1 MKKIFFNILKKYKIP
16 TLITIFFIGLNIFVS
31 TFPSKIIGIIIDL
44 LYNIQDNK
52 IEIIKYSFYLMGVMI
67 LAMFARLPWRWLVGY
82 VPRSMEKDLKNKLF
96 EHFTKVKMSSLQKIK
111 NGEIMSYL
119 TKDIMEI
126 RAAFYRMLSHGS
138 RIVFTLIIAGATMAT
153 GVNPKLTL
161 VTLLPILIT
170 SYLIVIIK
178 KYVEKSFKKSQRY
191 FTELSEYVQ
200 ESTDAIRTTKAYS
213 QEYYQLKDFIRKNKM
228 LRASNNAVDIH
239 STLLTTCINI
249 CFGLCYAISLLYGS
263 RLVISGDIT
272 VGDFV
277 AFNGYIALFVG
288 PVSWLPGIISRF
300 KRAQISYKR
309 LDKFFGLEK
318 EKVDIKSRELLEQ
331 LDGNIEIKNLTFNY
345 PDTVDMVLEDIN
357 FELKKGETLGIIG
370 TIGSGKTTLLNL
382 LIRLYPVKRGKIF
395 IDGKDINDIPIPVLR
410 ENICYITQENFLFSA
425 TLKENI
431 NLFKDTY
438 DKYFIKEST
447 RNAMIYQEIQ
457 DMPKQLETILGGDE
471 GVELS
476 GGQRQRIAVS
486 RAFLK
491 RSNIVLLDDTFSA
504 LDNRT
509 EKAILENI
517 KELTGNKTCIIVSN
531 RISDIKGA
539 DKIIVMDEGNIV
551 ETGNHQTLL
560 EKQGRYYSFYMQQSS
575 KEDGEK
581 FEK

>member
-1 MKKIFFNILKKYKIP
+1 MKKVFWNILKKYRVA
-16 TLITIFFIGLNIFVS
+16 TFITIFFIGLNIFIS
-31 TFPSKIIGIIIDL
+31 TFPSKIIGIIVDL
-44 LYNIQDNK
+44 LYDIQANK
-52 IEIIKYSFYLMGVMI
+52 VEIIKYSFYLIGVVI
-67 LAMFARLPWRWLVGY
+67 LAMLARLPWRWLVGY

-96 EHFTKVKMSSLQKIK
+96 EQLTKVKMFSLQKIK

-119 TKDIMEI
+119 TKDVMEI
-126 RAAFYRMLSHGS
+126 RAAFYRILSHGS
-138 RIVFTLIIAGATMAT
+138 RIVFTLIIAGATMAA
-153 GVNPKLTL
+153 GVNPKLTI
-161 VTLLPILIT
+161 VTLLPILVT

-191 FTELSEYVQ
+191 FTELSEFVQ
-200 ESTDAIRTTKAYS
+200 ESTDSIRTTKAYS
-213 QEYYQLKDFIRKNKM
+213 QEYYQLKDFIRKNRM

-239 STLLTTCINI
+239 STLLSTCVNV

-263 RLVISGDIT
+263 NLVLAGEIT

-288 PVSWLPGIISRF
+288 PISWLPGVISRF
-300 KRAQISYKR
+300 KRAQISYRR
-309 LDKFFGLEK
+309 LDKFLNLER
-318 EKVDIKSRELLEQ
+318 EKVDIKSKELLQQ

-345 PDTVDMVLEDIN
+345 PDAVDMVLEDIN
-357 FELKKGETLGIIG
+357 IKLKQGETLGIIG

-382 LIRLYPVKRGKIF
+382 LIRLYPVRRGKIF

-410 ENICYITQENFLFSA
+410 ENICYITQDNFLFST

-438 DKYFIKEST
+438 DSYFIKEST
-447 RNAMIYQEIQ
+447 REAMIYKEIQ
-457 DMPKQLETILGGDE
+457 SMPKQIETILGGE
-471 GVELS
+471 QGVELS

-509 EKAILENI
+509 EKALLENI

-531 RISDIKGA
+531 RISDVKDA
-539 DKIIVMDEGNIV
+539 DKIIVLDQGNII
-551 ETGNHQTLL
+551 EAGDHQTLL
-560 EKQGRYYSFYMQQSS
+560 EKQGMYYTFYMQQSS
-575 KEDGEK
+575 KENE
-581 FEK
+581 EY

>member
-1 MKKIFFNILKKYKIP
+1 MKKIFLGILKKYRFA
-16 TLITIFFIGLNIFVS
+16 TFITVFFIGLNIFIL
-31 TFPSKIIGIIIDL
+31 TFPSKIIGIIVDL
-44 LYNIQDNK
+44 LYDIQANK
-52 IEIIKYSFYLMGVMI
+52 TEIIKYSFYLIGVVV
-67 LAMFARLPWRWLVGY
+67 LAMLARLPWRWLVGY

-96 EHFTKVKMSSLQKIK
+96 EQLTKVKMSNLQKIK

-119 TKDIMEI
+119 TKDVMEI
-126 RAAFYRMLSHGS
+126 RASFYRILSHGS
-138 RIVFTLIIAGATMAT
+138 RIIFTLIIAGATMAT
-153 GVNPKLTL
+153 GVNPKLTI
-161 VTLLPILIT
+161 VTLLPILVT
-170 SYLIVIIK
+170 SYLIVVIK

-263 RLVISGDIT
+263 NLVLAKEIT
-272 VGDFV
+272 VGEFV

-288 PVSWLPGIISRF
+288 PVSWLPGVISRF
-300 KRAQISYKR
+300 KRAQISYRR
-309 LDKFFGLEK
+309 LDKFLNLER
-318 EKVDIKSRELLEQ
+318 EKIDIKSKELLQQ

-345 PDTVDMVLEDIN
+345 PDAVDMVLEDIN
-357 FELKKGETLGIIG
+357 IKLKQGETLGIIG

-410 ENICYITQENFLFSA
+410 ENICYITQDNFLFST

-438 DKYFIKEST
+438 DSYFIKEST
-447 RNAMIYQEIQ
+447 REAMIYKEIQ
-457 DMPKQLETILGGDE
+457 NMPKQLETILGGKE

-491 RSNIVLLDDTFSA
+491 RSNIILLDDTFSA

-509 EKAILENI
+509 EKALLENI
-517 KELTGNKTCIIVSN
+517 RELTGNKTCIIVSN
-531 RISDIKGA
+531 RISDIKDA
-539 DKIIVMDEGNIV
+539 DKIIVLDQGNII
-551 ETGNHQTLL
+551 EAGNHESLL
-560 EKQGRYYSFYMQQSS
+560 EKGGMYYSFYMQQSS
-575 KEDGEK
+575 KEEGDMNE
-581 FEK
+581 

>member
-1 MKKIFFNILKKYKIP
+1 MKKIFLGILKKYRVA
-16 TLITIFFIGLNIFVS
+16 TFITVFFIGLNIFIS
-31 TFPSKIIGIIIDL
+31 TFPSKIIGIIVDL
-44 LYNIQDNK
+44 LYDLQTNK
-52 IEIIKYSFYLMGVMI
+52 TEIIKYSFYLIGVVV
-67 LAMFARLPWRWLVGY
+67 LAMLARLPWRWLVGY

-96 EHFTKVKMSSLQKIK
+96 EQLTKVKMSNLQKIK

-119 TKDIMEI
+119 TKDVMEI
-126 RAAFYRMLSHGS
+126 RASFYRILSHGS
-138 RIVFTLIIAGATMAT
+138 RIIFTLIIAGATMAT
-153 GVNPKLTL
+153 GVNPKLTI
-161 VTLLPILIT
+161 VTLLPILVT
-170 SYLIVIIK
+170 SYLIVVIK

-263 RLVISGDIT
+263 NLVLAKEIT
-272 VGDFV
+272 VGEFV

-288 PVSWLPGIISRF
+288 PVSWLPGVISRF
-300 KRAQISYKR
+300 KRAQISYRR
-309 LDKFFGLEK
+309 LDKFLNLER
-318 EKVDIKSRELLEQ
+318 EKIDIKSKELLQQ

-345 PDTVDMVLEDIN
+345 PDAVDMVLEDIN
-357 FELKKGETLGIIG
+357 IKLKQGETLGIIG

-410 ENICYITQENFLFSA
+410 ENICYITQDNFLFST

-438 DKYFIKEST
+438 DSYFIKEST
-447 RNAMIYQEIQ
+447 REAMIYKEIQ
-457 DMPKQLETILGGDE
+457 NMPKQLETILGGEE

-491 RSNIVLLDDTFSA
+491 RSNIILLDDTFSA

-509 EKAILENI
+509 EKALLENI
-517 KELTGNKTCIIVSN
+517 RELTGNKTCIIVSN
-531 RISDIKGA
+531 RISDIKDA
-539 DKIIVMDEGNIV
+539 DKIIVLDQGNII
-551 ETGNHQTLL
+551 EAGNHESLL
-560 EKQGRYYSFYMQQSS
+560 EKGGMYYSFYMQQSS
-575 KEDGEK
+575 KEEGDMNE
-581 FEK
+581 